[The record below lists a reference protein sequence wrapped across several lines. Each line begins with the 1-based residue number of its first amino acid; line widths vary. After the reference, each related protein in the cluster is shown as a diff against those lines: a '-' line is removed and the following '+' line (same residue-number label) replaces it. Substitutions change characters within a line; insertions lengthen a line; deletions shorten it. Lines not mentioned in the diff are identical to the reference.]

1 MAGRDVI
8 FYAPDTEEAAMWI
21 GGK

>member
-1 MAGRDVI
+1 MAGRDII